1 MFVAAR
7 RVQLLECGFSIA
19 ICCLVSL
26 TTHGQQVA
34 KPLQISKPTQIRFD
48 DLAVTSGLQFRH
60 EDGSCGK
67 RYLVEL
73 VGAGLATFDAD
84 NDGWIDAFMLNGA
97 ALPGAKL
104 ESKPSNQFYRNLQSG
119 NFAQATTAA
128 RCGDEGYSLGVT
140 VGDFNND
147 GFNDLFVTN
156 YGQDQLLQNNGDG
169 TFSDVTRQTGV
180 DDQKAFGAGAAFL
193 DIDQDG
199 DLDLFSANY
208 VKFSYERHEMLAPT
222 AYPFSPGPR
231 DFPPE
236 TDSIFVNNGDGTF
249 TDDSDRSGMTSV
261 AGPSMGVVAGD
272 FDYDG
277 DSDIFV
283 CCDGAPNL
291 FYRNDGQGNFVE
303 DALLVGVA
311 YDLRGV
317 ANGSMG
323 VDVGDLDG
331 DQLDDLVVTDYAD
344 QLMMLFRCL
353 GPGGVFEDSARIS
366 QIGSEVLPHVKW
378 GLGLVDLDCDGDR
391 DAVICNGHLLE
402 NAKEIDP
409 RTAYGV
415 ANSVMENDGKGLFR
429 SITAETGEAL
439 KHVASSRGSAFDDL
453 DNDGDIDG
461 IILNCD
467 AEAQYL
473 VNQYFTGSRGGK
485 SLLGKTPAI
494 EKPANRWIELE
505 LRGRSTN
512 RSAVGSRV
520 TVHAG
525 KSPQVAEVRSGRG
538 YQSHYGSRLHFG
550 LAEHATIDRIEIT
563 WHGGGTQV
571 LTQVPADQILVIV
584 QE

>member
-1 MFVAAR
+1 MLRGAGRRAVALA
-7 RVQLLECGFSIA
+7 LA
-19 ICCLVSL
+19 MLVSI
-26 TTHGQQVA
+26 TAYGQPSGA
-34 KPLQISKPTQIRFD
+34 KPVIRFAD
-48 DLAVTSGLQFRH
+48 SSVASGLQFRH

-84 NDGWIDAFMLNGA
+84 NDGWIDAFLLNGS

-104 ESKPSNQFYRNLQSG
+104 DSKPSNELFRNVQRGS
-119 NFAQATTAA
+119 FARATDKA
-128 RCGDEGYSLGVT
+128 RCGDDRYSLGVA
-140 VGDFNND
+140 VSDFNND
-147 GFNDLFVTN
+147 GFEDLFVTN
-156 YGQDQLLQNNGDG
+156 YGADQLLQNNGDG
-169 TFSDVTRQTGV
+169 TFSDVTAQAGV
-180 DDQKAFGAGAAFL
+180 DDKKDFGAGAAFL

-236 TDSIFVNNGDGTF
+236 TDSLFRNNGDGTF
-249 TDDSDRSGMTSV
+249 TDISDRSGVTSV
-261 AGPSMGVVAGD
+261 AGPSMGVVSGD

-291 FYRNDGQGNFVE
+291 FYRNDGKGNFVE

-311 YDLRGV
+311 YDLKGT

-331 DQLDDLVVTDYAD
+331 DQFDDLVVTDYAD

-378 GLGLVDLDCDGDR
+378 GVGLVDLDCDGDR

-415 ANSVMENDGKGLFR
+415 ANSVMENVGKGVFR
-429 SITAETGEAL
+429 SITAEVGEAL
-439 KHVASSRGSAFDDL
+439 KQVASSRGSAFDDL

-467 AEAQYL
+467 AEVQYL
-473 VNQYFTGSRGGK
+473 NNLYFD
-485 SLLGKTPAI
+485 
-494 EKPANRWIELE
+494 KPDSSSPQSKAEQAGNRWIELE
-505 LRGRSTN
+505 LRGRAAN
-512 RSAVGSRV
+512 RSGVGTKV
-520 TVHAG
+520 TIHFG
-525 KSPQVAEVRSGRG
+525 GSTQVAEVRSGRG

-550 LAEHATIDRIEIT
+550 LGRQQKIDRIEVS
-563 WHGGGTQV
+563 WLGGATHV
-571 LTQVPADQILVIV
+571 LTNVDVDQMLIVV
-584 QE
+584 QEP